1 MVASGMRFNDC
12 VFSEPIRLAEWTPP
26 RCAGLYA
33 ILIVDS
39 NWAPKPFQPLYFGE
53 FGNNAPRQAILG
65 QDSGILS
72 RFPGKDLWV
81 VAFPMPFST
90 LHQRWA
96 LRNELVWAY
105 NPICQLDQAKAP
117 PSESD
122 ARQRLAASEPFS
134 ESTPER
140 RRRIGFLP
148 PFDSPSA
155 ESGY

>member
-53 FGNNAPRQAILG
+53 FGNNAPRQAILNQHG
-65 QDSGILS
+65 AMLS
-72 RFPGKDLWV
+72 RFAGKDLWV
-81 VAFPMPFST
+81 ATFPMPFST
-90 LHQRWA
+90 LQQRWA

-105 NPICQLDQAKAP
+105 NPICQLEQAKAP
-117 PSESD
+117 PPESE
-122 ARQRLAASEPFS
+122 ARLRPAAAEPCSEP
-134 ESTPER
+134 TPEP

-148 PFDSPSA
+148 PLDSPSA
-155 ESGY
+155 ESRY

>member
-1 MVASGMRFNDC
+1 MVASGMRFNDS

-26 RCAGLYA
+26 RCAGLFA

-53 FGNNAPRQAILG
+53 FGNNAPRQELLHQQG
-65 QDSGILS
+65 GILA
-72 RFPGKDLWV
+72 RFPAKDIWV
-81 VAFPMPFST
+81 ATFPMPFST
-90 LHQRWA
+90 LQQRWA

-105 NPICQLDQAKAP
+105 NPISQLDEAKAP
-117 PSESD
+117 PAELTP
-122 ARQRLAASEPFS
+122 RIRPAAAEPGL
-134 ESTPER
+134 EVMPER

-148 PFDSPSA
+148 PLDTPNA